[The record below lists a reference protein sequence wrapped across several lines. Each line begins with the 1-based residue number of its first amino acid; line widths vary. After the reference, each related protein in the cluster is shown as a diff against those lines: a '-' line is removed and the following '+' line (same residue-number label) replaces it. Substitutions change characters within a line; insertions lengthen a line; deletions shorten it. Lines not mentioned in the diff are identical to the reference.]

1 MCLNFFSPVVK
12 NISYTI
18 QKECLMIME
27 DNKENIKSEEV
38 GTTLNA
44 SFNYIVFLNK
54 KCFPYCPYHLKIKM
68 LKF

>member
-1 MCLNFFSPVVK
+1 MCLTFFSPVVK

-18 QKECLMIME
+18 QKENSMIME

-44 SFNYIVFLNK
+44 SFSYIV
-54 KCFPYCPYHLKIKM
+54 I
-68 LKF
+68 